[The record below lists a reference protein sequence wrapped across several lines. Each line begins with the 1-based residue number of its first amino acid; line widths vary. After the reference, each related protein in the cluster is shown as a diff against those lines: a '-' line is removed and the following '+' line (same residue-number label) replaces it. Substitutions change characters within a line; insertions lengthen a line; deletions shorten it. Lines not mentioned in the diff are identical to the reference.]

1 MSKPGS
7 ARYKGWVVEKPRGQ
21 FKEYGFGRSTP
32 RPGQVL
38 VRIAAS
44 GVNPLD
50 TKIRAG
56 RAKHA
61 RHPLPA
67 MLGMDMAGTVEE
79 VGAGVSE
86 FKAGDEVYGMVGGVG
101 GLPGTLSEFIAVD
114 ADLLAHKPKKLTM
127 REAAALPL
135 SVITSWEGLVDRA
148 KVSPGD
154 RA

>member
-7 ARYKGWVVEKPRGQ
+7 PRYKGWVVEKPRGG
-21 FKEYGFGRSTP
+21 FKEYGFGRNAP
-32 RPGQVL
+32 GPGQVL

-56 RAKHA
+56 RAAHT

-86 FKAGDEVYGMVGGVG
+86 FKAGDEVYGMVGGVA
-101 GLPGTLSEFIAVD
+101 GLPGTIAEFIQVD
-114 ADLLAHKPKKLTM
+114 PDLLAQKPKALSM

-135 SVITSWEGLVDRA
+135 SVITHGRA
-148 KVSPGD
+148 SLTAQRCRPGI
-154 RA
+154 AC